1 MPTPVSSLL
10 HAATLVV
17 AGIYLLVRSSPI
29 LEYSPTALCVI
40 TWVGAV
46 TSIFAAASG
55 LLQNDLKRIIA
66 FSTVSQLGYDK
77 LQNTVFYFCLL
88 LLLSLALNQRIYVS
102 LYSETVSFFL
112 LNSQILF
119 VTRRTHFSVRS
130 PVQKNFIS
138 SDHKPRD
145 NSTIKYLDIF
155 NSINAQNRVIVKQK
169 YNKVAG
175 IYMWLNNINGRCYI
189 GSSINLYSRMNNYLS
204 PYYISR
210 TKEKMAICSSINK
223 YGIEQFSFAILEK
236 IELDNTVELK
246 DMLVKQE
253 NYWFNIVK
261 PSYNIQS
268 ILNPFAGSNHYR
280 YGKQVSQEVKD
291 KISKSLTGRIRAPK
305 TIENHV
311 QGAIK
316 KPVYC
321 YDSSTDKLFKEFKGL
336 RIAARELGLNSAH
349 IIRRRLDKNQ
359 PLTVIFKGN
368 TIDLIFKSQKE

>member
-77 LQNTVFYFCLL
+77 LQNTFYFCLL
-88 LLLSLALNQRIYVS
+88 LLFLSLALHFYVS

-138 SDHKPRD
+138 SDH
-145 NSTIKYLDIF
+145 NSGKRQF
-155 NSINAQNRVIVKQK
+155 
-169 YNKVAG
+169 
-175 IYMWLNNINGRCYI
+175 
-189 GSSINLYSRMNNYLS
+189 
-204 PYYISR
+204 YY
-210 TKEKMAICSSINK
+210 
-223 YGIEQFSFAILEK
+223 
-236 IELDNTVELK
+236 
-246 DMLVKQE
+246 
-253 NYWFNIVK
+253 
-261 PSYNIQS
+261 
-268 ILNPFAGSNHYR
+268 
-280 YGKQVSQEVKD
+280 
-291 KISKSLTGRIRAPK
+291 
-305 TIENHV
+305 
-311 QGAIK
+311 
-316 KPVYC
+316 
-321 YDSSTDKLFKEFKGL
+321 
-336 RIAARELGLNSAH
+336 
-349 IIRRRLDKNQ
+349 
-359 PLTVIFKGN
+359 
-368 TIDLIFKSQKE
+368 